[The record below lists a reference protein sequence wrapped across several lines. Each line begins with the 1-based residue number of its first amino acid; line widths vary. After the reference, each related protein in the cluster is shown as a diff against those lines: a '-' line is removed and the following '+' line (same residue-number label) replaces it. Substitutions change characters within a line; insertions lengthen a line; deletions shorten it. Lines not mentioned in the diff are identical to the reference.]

1 MARKRKGTP
10 ESGMPDSNGWMMTF
24 GDLIM
29 LLLTFFVMLLT
40 MKSMDTKALK
50 EMFTDW
56 RSSGPLE
63 FVDGKLDGD
72 PDDSLGLGR
81 RTLWIENSAM
91 VEDAFELV
99 SGMET
104 SDADAEKLQRLKKM
118 LEISEDNRGVVITL
132 DSDALFESGQA
143 EVRADRMPILQ
154 SAGRLL
160 RTCANGIL
168 VMGHT
173 DNVPIRSVNFASN
186 WELSFYRAL
195 TVFYYLTDSVGLKP
209 ERLGVGGY
217 GESRPR
223 FPNDTPENRAGN
235 RRIEFILKK
244 GDLQR

>member
-10 ESGMPDSNGWMMTF
+10 EGSMPDSNGWMMTF

-40 MKSMDTKALK
+40 MKSMDTKALR
-50 EMFTDW
+50 EMFQDW
-56 RSSGPLE
+56 HSAGPLE
-63 FVDGKLDGD
+63 FVDGKLDGE
-72 PDDSLGLGR
+72 PDDSLGQGR
-81 RTLWIENSAM
+81 RTLWIQNSAM
-91 VEDAFELV
+91 VEEAFELV

-104 SDADAEKLQRLKKM
+104 SAADTEKLQRLKKM
-118 LEISEDNRGVVITL
+118 LDVSEDSRGVVITL
-132 DSDALFESGQA
+132 DSDALFETGQA

-154 SAGRLL
+154 SAGQLL
-160 RTCANGIL
+160 RTCANEIL

-173 DNVPIRSVNFASN
+173 DNVPIHSGNFASN

-195 TVFYYLTDSVGLKP
+195 TVFYYLTDSVGLKK
-209 ERLGVGGY
+209 EKLAVGGY

-235 RRIEFILKK
+235 RRVEFVLKK
-244 GDLQR
+244 RDLQR